1 MISFTQTVADIFSGY
16 RTTTSYLLAPYKNR
30 TINTCSIEIP
40 LCVDTIEMPTFAM
53 QAFQEKI
60 GGLRN
65 NVDAIVM
72 KLHTQNRI
80 PRYKTVSR
88 YMKTVLLNTRGN
100 DDIFRLEIPI
110 DNSAECKVYYGMHG
124 AIFDEHLKPIVLCS
138 WILRKMKYTFVDV
151 TEDKYQFIRP
161 IVRINPS
168 IYLSQKDAMEKFIVR
183 NFMPGVL
190 SARVRFA
197 PGVNSGYFDYSRLN
211 AFGMP
216 VKLEF
221 DECPF
226 KLVPIT
232 PPSIMTT
239 NEMLIDTLKEH
250 INDFTIRC
258 L

>member
-1 MISFTQTVADIFSGY
+1 MVSFIQTVADIFAGY
-16 RTTTSYLLAPYKNR
+16 HTTTSYLLAPYKNR

-40 LCVDTIEMPTFAM
+40 LCGDTIEMPTFAM

-60 GGLRN
+60 SDLR

-88 YMKTVLLNTRGN
+88 YMKTILLNTRGN

-138 WILRKMKYTFVDV
+138 WVLRKAKQTVFNVTVNKY
-151 TEDKYQFIRP
+151 YFIRP

-183 NFMPGVL
+183 NIMPGVL
-190 SARVRFA
+190 SARIRFA
-197 PGVNSGYFDYSRLN
+197 PGINSDYFDYSRLN
-211 AFGMP
+211 SSGMP

-250 INDFTIRC
+250 IDDFT
-258 L
+258 

>member
-1 MISFTQTVADIFSGY
+1 MVSFTQTVSDIFSGY
-16 RTTTSYLLAPYKNR
+16 RTTTSYITAPYKNR

-40 LCVDTIEMPTFAM
+40 LCVDTIEIPTFAM
-53 QAFQEKI
+53 NTFQEKI
-60 GGLRN
+60 DSLG
-65 NVDAIVM
+65 NVDAIIM
-72 KLHTQNRI
+72 RLHTQNKI

-88 YMKTVLLNTRGN
+88 YMKTILLNTRGN
-100 DDIFRLEIPI
+100 NDIFRLEIPI

-138 WILRKMKYTFVDV
+138 WILRKVRMSFGDM
-151 TEDKYQFIRP
+151 TEDRYQFIRP

-183 NFMPGVL
+183 NFMPGIL
-190 SARVRFA
+190 SAKIRFA
-197 PGVNSGYFDYSRLN
+197 PVVNSVYFNYSRLTRS
-211 AFGMP
+211 GMS

-232 PPSIMTT
+232 PPSVMTT
-239 NEMLIDTLKEH
+239 NETLIDTLKEH
-250 INDFTIRC
+250 IDDFTLRC